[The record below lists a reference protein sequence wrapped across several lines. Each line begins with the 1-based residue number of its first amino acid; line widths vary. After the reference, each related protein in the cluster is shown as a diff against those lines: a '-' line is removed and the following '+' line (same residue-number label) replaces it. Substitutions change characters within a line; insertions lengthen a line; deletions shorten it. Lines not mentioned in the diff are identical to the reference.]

1 MCVVFSGDVIQC
13 LRIHFHLS
21 APQLYHALMMARTL
35 APPRLC
41 FFPFPF
47 PFPFHLGAFPRVGAY
62 AYPLVNNNE
71 NPQGDG
77 DEINIVLEV
86 EKF

>member
-21 APQLYHALMMARTL
+21 APQLYHALMMAHTL

-47 PFPFHLGAFPRVGAY
+47 PFPLGAFPRVGAY

>member
-47 PFPFHLGAFPRVGAY
+47 PFPLGAFPRVGAY